1 MYALIENDV
10 VVDLGF
16 TVPLIMANMYSQ
28 FTTKEVDP
36 ESISFKRYTTPT
48 GDVTCLLIKACDGTD
63 LIMLVEKPVDM
74 HLIAAKTMIT
84 ILSLS

>member
-36 ESISFKRYTTPT
+36 ESISFKRYTTPI
-48 GDVTCLLIKACDGTD
+48 GDVTCVLIKACDGTD
-63 LIMLVEKPVDM
+63 LIMLVEKPIDM
-74 HLIAAKTMIT
+74 SINDIKTMLNIW
-84 ILSLS
+84 SLF